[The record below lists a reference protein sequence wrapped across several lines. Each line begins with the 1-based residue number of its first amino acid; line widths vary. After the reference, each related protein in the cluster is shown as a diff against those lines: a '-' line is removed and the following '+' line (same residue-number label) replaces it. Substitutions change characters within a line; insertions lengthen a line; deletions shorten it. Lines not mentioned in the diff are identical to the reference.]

1 MLCYATLRYAML
13 PGAPADDR
21 AGRHFEEPRRVLRH
35 AAVAGAGAGCEFASA
50 AAPIA
55 QQRVTRDIQCWP
67 SWWRLTQRGEDEVR
81 QARRLHAQ
89 RNQVASDF
97 FQFLHI
103 NQAWA
108 LLSLRGGT

>member
-1 MLCYATLRYAML
+1 
-13 PGAPADDR
+13 
-21 AGRHFEEPRRVLRH
+21 
-35 AAVAGAGAGCEFASA
+35 
-50 AAPIA
+50 
-55 QQRVTRDIQCWP
+55 
-67 SWWRLTQRGEDEVR
+67 VR